1 MILEEIEGNVKVVL
15 NGKTLSLGSS
25 FDDGEYSS
33 LKVIGTGKAIFRT
46 SPSTTAELRGEEAAV
61 VPAPAPAP
69 VPAPAPAPVVEA
81 APVAE
86 LVPTPVETTS
96 TPAEEETSKK

>member
-33 LKVIGTGKAIFRT
+33 LKVIGSGKAIFRT
-46 SPSTTAELRGEEAAV
+46 SPSTTAELRGEEASV

-69 VPAPAPAPVVEA
+69 APVKA

-86 LVPTPVETTS
+86 LVPTPVETPS
-96 TPAEEETSKK
+96 APAKEETSKK